1 VAVRRTAGAPARKE
15 ARKDR
20 IPDRSGP
27 VYPQAMRTRRL
38 LLATTA
44 LSTAALLQACSKK
57 EVIEPIPG
65 NPKGSMYDAGQV
77 EESSTSPEGS
87 SDDAK
92 LAQGPGGAANAAPD
106 AGPAANDASA
116 TDAGASGAG
125 ATGAGATGASATDAG
140 KSDAAAPPPPD
151 LTAKPLPTVRPL
163 PGNPKGSRY
172 DKGLSDPFAKPP
184 TKTPAQ

>member
-1 VAVRRTAGAPARKE
+1 
-15 ARKDR
+15 
-20 IPDRSGP
+20 
-27 VYPQAMRTRRL
+27 MRTRRL

-77 EESSTSPEGS
+77 EESPTRGTTEGS
-87 SDDAK
+87 SAGEG
-92 LAQGPGGAANAAPD
+92 LAQGPGGAANAPAD
-106 AGPAANDASA
+106 AAADASA
-116 TDAGASGAG
+116 TGAN
-125 ATGAGATGASATDAG
+125 ATGANATDAG

-151 LTAKPLPTVRPL
+151 LTATPLPTVRPL

-172 DKGLSDPFAKPP
+172 DSGFVKPP
-184 TKTPAQ
+184 TR

>member
-1 VAVRRTAGAPARKE
+1 
-15 ARKDR
+15 
-20 IPDRSGP
+20 
-27 VYPQAMRTRRL
+27 MRTRRL

-65 NPKGSMYDAGQV
+65 NPKGSTYDAGQV
-77 EESSTSPEGS
+77 EEIATRPEGS
-87 SDDAK
+87 SDDAG
-92 LAQGPGGAANAAPD
+92 LAQGPGGAANMPADAA
-106 AGPAANDASA
+106 AAATDASA
-116 TDAGASGAG
+116 T
-125 ATGAGATGASATDAG
+125 TGGNASATTGANATAAG

-172 DKGLSDPFAKPP
+172 DSGLVKPP
-184 TKTPAQ
+184 TR